1 MAINTKLGEGDITD
15 VVLYVLIDKGRMDTT
30 EMKREI
36 RRILEPEADN
46 LTPLLHR
53 NDQAIDQI
61 IRNIVSHK
69 NDSSRNIIYRGLVDY
84 DDGIWEITDRGRDV
98 FEQGMKRR
106 YERELNV

>member
-30 EMKREI
+30 RMKREI

-46 LTPLLHR
+46 LAPLLNR

-69 NDSSRNIIYRGLVDY
+69 DGSRNIICRGLVDY
-84 DDGIWEITDRGRDV
+84 DDGMWEITDRGRDV

-106 YERELNV
+106 YERELN